1 MKNHCFNIMEEKT
14 KFNIN
19 ETVWVVSDNKVIQR
33 RITGIEIS
41 IEDSD
46 QPKITYDT
54 IGGVKYS
61 EQDVFKT
68 KQELIDLL

>member
-1 MKNHCFNIMEEKT
+1 MEVQT

-19 ETVWVVSDNKVIQR
+19 DTVWVVVDNKVTQR
-33 RITGIEIS
+33 RITGVEICV
-41 IEDSD
+41 EDSAL
-46 QPKITYDT
+46 PKITYTT
-54 IGGVKYS
+54 IGDIKYP

>member
-1 MKNHCFNIMEEKT
+1 MEVQT

-19 ETVWVVSDNKVIQR
+19 DTVWVVVDNKVTQR

-41 IEDSD
+41 VENPSKPEI
-46 QPKITYDT
+46 IYAT
-54 IGGVKYS
+54 IGDIKYP

-68 KQELIDLL
+68 KQELIDSL

>member
-1 MKNHCFNIMEEKT
+1 MEVQT

-19 ETVWVVSDNKVIQR
+19 DTVWVVDNKVTQR

-41 IEDSD
+41 VEDPAL
-46 QPKITYDT
+46 PKITYTT
-54 IGGVKYS
+54 ISDIKYP

-68 KQELIDLL
+68 KQELIDSL

>member
-1 MKNHCFNIMEEKT
+1 MEVQT

-19 ETVWVVSDNKVIQR
+19 DTVWVVVDNKVTQR

-41 IEDSD
+41 VEDPSL
-46 QPKITYDT
+46 PKITYAT
-54 IGGVKYS
+54 ISDIKYP

-68 KQELIDLL
+68 KQELIDSL

>member
-1 MKNHCFNIMEEKT
+1 MEVQT

-19 ETVWVVSDNKVIQR
+19 DTVWVVADNKVTQR

-41 IEDSD
+41 VEDPAL
-46 QPKITYDT
+46 PKITYTT
-54 IGGVKYS
+54 ISDIKYP

-68 KQELIDLL
+68 KQELIDSL

>member
-1 MKNHCFNIMEEKT
+1 MEVQT

-19 ETVWVVSDNKVIQR
+19 DTVLVVCDNKVIQR

-41 IEDSD
+41 VEDSAL
-46 QPKITYDT
+46 PKITYAT
-54 IGGVKYS
+54 IGDIKYP

>member
-1 MKNHCFNIMEEKT
+1 MEVQT

-19 ETVWVVSDNKVIQR
+19 DTVWVVADNKVTQR

-41 IEDSD
+41 VEDSAL
-46 QPKITYDT
+46 PKITYTT
-54 IGGVKYS
+54 IGGIKYP

-68 KQELIDLL
+68 KQELIDSL

>member
-1 MKNHCFNIMEEKT
+1 MEVQT

-19 ETVWVVSDNKVIQR
+19 DTVWFVVDNKVTQR

-41 IEDSD
+41 VEDPAL
-46 QPKITYDT
+46 PKITYTT
-54 IGGVKYS
+54 IGGIKYP

-68 KQELIDLL
+68 KQELIDSL